1 MYIRVYTDTISSE
14 RQNKADSD
22 IKVSHDLKGPGGLH
36 LVVRHGQSALDQV
49 IQHDCVN
56 VISATTD
63 TQQRS
68 NMKLA
73 CEERVWRQRGSCA
86 LTC

>member
-1 MYIRVYTDTISSE
+1 MCTLAQYLLSSE
-14 RQNKADSD
+14 SQNKADSD
-22 IKVSHDLKGPGGLH
+22 IKVSHYLKGPGGLH

-63 TQQRS
+63 TQQMS
-68 NMKLA
+68 KMKLA
-73 CEERVWRQRGSCA
+73 HEERLWLQLGSCA